1 MLRIK
6 LTKEQSR
13 RRAHVREVARRRA
26 VQKRRLERE
35 RIKAEKSA
43 L

>member
-1 MLRIK
+1 MIHMK
-6 LTKEQSR
+6 INKKEAQ

-35 RIKAEKSA
+35 RLKAEKNS
-43 L
+43 